1 MMQAVI
7 MNRFGGAD
15 VLHLAERPKPEPKP
29 GEVLIRTRCVGVN
42 YIDAL
47 TRAGNGV
54 PVESFPAIVGWDL
67 AGAVAALGAGVT
79 RFRVGDAV
87 FGMPRFPRLAEA
99 YAEYVSAPAH
109 ELALKPAAVD
119 DTTAASA
126 PMIGLTAWLA
136 LFTQGNLRSGQRV
149 FVHGASG
156 GVGHVAVQLAREAG
170 AEVIGAASAAHHDFV
185 ASLGANLVIDYADGT
200 IERAVR
206 DVDLAIDHRGGDDF
220 VRIVSVMR
228 PGGVIATLKGADPTG
243 EALAREKGVRV
254 ERVFVQPNGEA
265 LEKIA
270 DRLATGR
277 LQVAVSG
284 AVPLAEA
291 SAAHAVVEKARG
303 RGRIVLDVT
312 R

>member
-1 MMQAVI
+1 MMHAVI

-29 GEVLIRTRCVGVN
+29 GEVLIRTRFVGVN

-47 TRAGNGV
+47 TRAGKGV

-109 ELALKPAAVD
+109 ELAFKPAAVD

-136 LFTQGNLRSGQRV
+136 LFTQGDLRAGQRV

-228 PGGVIATLKGADPTG
+228 PGGVIATLKGANPTG
-243 EALAREKGVRV
+243 EALAREKGVRI

-291 SAAHAVVEKARG
+291 SAAHAVVEEARG
-303 RGRIVLDVT
+303 SGRIVLDVT
-312 R
+312 G

>member
-7 MNRFGGAD
+7 INRFGGAD
-15 VLHLAERPKPEPKP
+15 VLHLAELPKPEPKP
-29 GEVLIRTRCVGVN
+29 GEILIRTRRIGVN

-47 TRAGNGV
+47 TRAGRGV

-67 AGAVAALGAGVT
+67 AGVVAALGAGVT
-79 RFRVGDAV
+79 RFRVGDEV

-99 YAEYVSAPAH
+99 YAEYVSASAH

-119 DTTAASA
+119 DTTAASV

-136 LFTQGNLRSGQRV
+136 LFTQGNLRAGQRV

-170 AEVIGAASAAHHDFV
+170 AEVIGAASADHHDFV

-206 DVDLAIDHRGGDDF
+206 DIDLAIDHRGGDDF

-228 PGGVIATLKGADPTG
+228 PGGVIATLKGANPTG
-243 EALAREKGVRV
+243 DALAREKGVRV

-277 LQVAVSG
+277 LQVAVSRT
-284 AVPLAEA
+284 VPLAEA
-291 SAAHAVVEKARG
+291 SAAHAIVEKARG

-312 R
+312 G

>member
-29 GEVLIRTRCVGVN
+29 GEVLIRTHCVGVN
-42 YIDAL
+42 YIDTL
-47 TRAGNGV
+47 TRAGKGV
-54 PVESFPAIVGWDL
+54 PVEKFPAIVGWDL

-99 YAEYVSAPAH
+99 YAQYVSAPAH
-109 ELALKPAAVD
+109 ELAFKPAALD
-119 DTTAASA
+119 DATAASA

-136 LFTQGNLRSGQRV
+136 LFTQGDLRAGQRV

-200 IERAVR
+200 IERAVH

-220 VRIVSVMR
+220 VRIVRVMR
-228 PGGVIATLKGADPTG
+228 PGGVIATLKGANPAG
-243 EALAREKGVRV
+243 EALARE
-254 ERVFVQPNGEA
+254 EESA
-265 LEKIA
+265 LSVSSYNP
-270 DRLATGR
+270 TGR
-277 LQVAVSG
+277 RSR
-284 AVPLAEA
+284 
-291 SAAHAVVEKARG
+291 K
-303 RGRIVLDVT
+303 
-312 R
+312 

>member
-7 MNRFGGAD
+7 MNRFGEAD

-29 GEVLIRTRCVGVN
+29 GEVLIRTSCVGVN

-47 TRAGNGV
+47 TRAGKGV
-54 PVESFPAIVGWDL
+54 PVEGFPAIVGWDL
-67 AGAVAALGAGVT
+67 AGVVAALGAGVT

-119 DTTAASA
+119 DATAASA

-136 LFTQGNLRSGQRV
+136 LFTQGGLRVGQRV

-185 ASLGANLVIDYADGT
+185 AGLGANLVIDYADGA

-228 PGGVIATLKGADPTG
+228 PGGVIATLKGADPAG

-254 ERVFVQPNGEA
+254 ERVFVQPDGEA

-277 LQVAVSG
+277 LQVAVSD

-291 SAAHAVVEKARG
+291 SAAHAVVERARG
-303 RGRIVLDVT
+303 RVRIVLDVT
-312 R
+312 G

>member
-29 GEVLIRTRCVGVN
+29 GEVLIRTCCVGVN
-42 YIDAL
+42 YIDAM
-47 TRAGNGV
+47 TRAGIGV

-109 ELALKPAAVD
+109 ELAFKPAAVD

-136 LFTQGNLRSGQRV
+136 LFTQGDLRAGQRV

-170 AEVIGAASAAHHDFV
+170 AEVMGAASAAHHDFV

-228 PGGVIATLKGADPTG
+228 PGGVIATLKGADPAG

-291 SAAHAVVEKARG
+291 SAAHAIVERARG
-303 RGRIVLDVT
+303 HGRIVLDVT

>member
-29 GEVLIRTRCVGVN
+29 GEVLIRTHCVGVN
-42 YIDAL
+42 YIDTL
-47 TRAGNGV
+47 TRAGKGV
-54 PVESFPAIVGWDL
+54 PVEKFPAIVGWDL

-99 YAEYVSAPAH
+99 YAQYVSAPAH
-109 ELALKPAAVD
+109 ELAFKPAALD
-119 DTTAASA
+119 DATAASA

-136 LFTQGNLRSGQRV
+136 LFTQGDLR
-149 FVHGASG
+149 
-156 GVGHVAVQLAREAG
+156 
-170 AEVIGAASAAHHDFV
+170 AANPA
-185 ASLGANLVIDYADGT
+185 
-200 IERAVR
+200 
-206 DVDLAIDHRGGDDF
+206 
-220 VRIVSVMR
+220 
-228 PGGVIATLKGADPTG
+228 G
-243 EALAREKGVRV
+243 EALAREEGVRV

-270 DRLATGR
+270 DRLGTGK
-277 LQVAVSG
+277 LKVAVSRT
-284 AVPLAEA
+284 VPLAEV
-291 SAAHAVVEKARG
+291 SAAHAIVERARG

-312 R
+312 G